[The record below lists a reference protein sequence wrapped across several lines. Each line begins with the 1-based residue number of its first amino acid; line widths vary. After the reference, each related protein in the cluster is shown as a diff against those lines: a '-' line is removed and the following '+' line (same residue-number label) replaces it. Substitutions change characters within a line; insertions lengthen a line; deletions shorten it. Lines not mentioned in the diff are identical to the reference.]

1 MLSSLSPGFVLLIV
15 IFSLAMTFGVLMV
28 SVRGILKKHQTM
40 TRRLAGLPG
49 QPGQAGKAK
58 AGKKQSSRKNL
69 IAVFGQHLSLP
80 DATEITR
87 MRFVLSQ
94 AGFYTAQSVPVFYAI
109 RVLSLILPQFIL
121 IGIWWFFAKGLEPQK
136 IVLIGSVLILAGMF
150 VPNIVVQKI
159 VKKRRLNAKEGFP
172 DMVDLLVSCVEAGL
186 GLDAA
191 LMNVSREIGDRYP
204 VLKVNLDLL
213 NLELMAGRSRHEAL
227 KNFAD
232 RLGLEE
238 TKALAVMLKLAEE
251 MGSPVGKA
259 LRTFSDEM
267 RTKRML
273 MAEEKALA
281 LSAKLTVPLVV
292 FIFPTIM
299 GMLMLPVAVKL
310 SAAFA

>member
-1 MLSSLSPGFVLLIV
+1 MLSSLSPGFVLLLV
-15 IFSLAMTFGVLMV
+15 IFCLAMTFGILMV
-28 SVRGILKKHQTM
+28 SIRSILRKHQVM
-40 TRRLAGLPG
+40 SRRLAGLPG
-49 QPGQAGKAK
+49 QPLEIKRK
-58 AGKKQSSRKNL
+58 SRKNL

-80 DATEITR
+80 NAEEISR

-94 AGFYTAQSVPVFYAI
+94 AGFYTAQSVPIFYGV

-121 IGIWWFFAKGLEPQK
+121 IGVWWFYAKGLEPQK
-136 IVLIGSVLILAGMF
+136 IVLIGSLLILAGMF
-150 VPNIVVQKI
+150 APSLFVQSR
-159 VKKRRLNAKEGFP
+159 VKKRRQNAREGFP

-238 TKALAVMLKLAEE
+238 TKALAVMLKQAEE
-251 MGSPVGKA
+251 MGSPIGKA
-259 LRTFSDEM
+259 LRTFSEEM

-273 MAEEKALA
+273 LAEERALA

-299 GMLMLPVAVKL
+299 GMLMLPAAVKL
-310 SAAFA
+310 GEAFV

>member
-1 MLSSLSPGFVLLIV
+1 MLSSVSPGFMLLMV
-15 IFSLAMTFGVLMV
+15 IFFLAMTLGVLMI
-28 SVRGILKKHQTM
+28 SVRGILRKHQIM

-49 QPGQAGKAK
+49 QPKEIKRQ
-58 AGKKQSSRKNL
+58 SRKNL

-80 DATEITR
+80 DAEEISR
-87 MRFVLSQ
+87 MRFLLSQ
-94 AGFYTAQSVPVFYAI
+94 AGFYTAQSVPIFYAI
-109 RVLSLILPQFIL
+109 RVLALMLPQFIL
-121 IGIWWFFAKGLEPQK
+121 IGFWWFYGKSMEPQT
-136 IVLIGSVLILAGMF
+136 IVLIGSIWILIGMLGPNMF
-150 VPNIVVQKI
+150 VQSR

-172 DMVDLLVSCVEAGL
+172 DMVDLLVACVEAGL

-191 LMNVSREIGDRYP
+191 LMNVSSEIGDRYP

-227 KNFAD
+227 RNFAE

-238 TKALAVMLKLAEE
+238 TKSLAVMIKQAEE

-267 RTKRML
+267 RSKRML
-273 MAEEKALA
+273 LAEERALA
-281 LSAKLTVPLVV
+281 LSAKLTVPLIV

-299 GMLMLPVAVKL
+299 GMLLLPAGVKL
-310 SAAFA
+310 SGAF

>member
-1 MLSSLSPGFVLLIV
+1 MLSSLSPGFTLLMV
-15 IFSLAMTFGVLMV
+15 IFCLAMTFGILMV
-28 SVRGILKKHQTM
+28 SIRGILSKHQVM
-40 TRRLAGLPG
+40 NRRLAGLPG
-49 QPGQAGKAK
+49 KPLEIKRK
-58 AGKKQSSRKNL
+58 SRKNL
-69 IAVFGQHLSLP
+69 IALFGQHLSLP
-80 DATEITR
+80 DAKEITR

-94 AGFYTAQSVPVFYAI
+94 AGFYTAQSVPIFYAV

-121 IGIWWFFAKGLEPQK
+121 IATWWFYAKRLEPQN

-150 VPNIVVQKI
+150 GPSLFVQSR
-159 VKKRRLNAKEGFP
+159 VKKRRQNAREGFP

-191 LMNVSREIGDRYP
+191 LMNVSKEIGDRYP

-238 TKALAVMLKLAEE
+238 TKALAVMLKQAEE
-251 MGSPVGKA
+251 MGSPIGKA
-259 LRTFSDEM
+259 LRIFSDEM

-273 MAEEKALA
+273 LAEERALA

-299 GMLMLPVAVKL
+299 GMLMLPAAVKL
-310 SAAFA
+310 GEAFV

>member
-1 MLSSLSPGFVLLIV
+1 MFSSLSPGFSLLMV
-15 IFSLAMTFGVLMV
+15 IFFLAMTFGILMV
-28 SVRGILKKHQTM
+28 SVRGILSKHQVM
-40 TRRLAGLPG
+40 SRRLAGLPG
-49 QPGQAGKAK
+49 
-58 AGKKQSSRKNL
+58 KQKTVKRKSRKNL

-80 DATEITR
+80 DANEITR

-94 AGFYTAQSVPVFYAI
+94 AGYYTAQSVPIFYAV
-109 RVLSLILPQFIL
+109 RVLSLILPQFVL
-121 IGIWWFFAKGLEPQK
+121 IGVWWFFAKSLEPQK
-136 IVLIGSVLILAGMF
+136 IIVIGSILILFGMLA
-150 VPNIVVQKI
+150 PNLFLQSLV
-159 VKKRRLNAKEGFP
+159 KRRRRNAKEGFP

-191 LMNVSREIGDRYP
+191 LMNVSKEIGDRYP

-213 NLELMAGRSRHEAL
+213 NLELMAGRTRHEAL
-227 KNFAD
+227 KNFAE

-238 TKALAVMLKLAEE
+238 TKALAVMLKQSEE
-251 MGSPVGKA
+251 MGSPIGKA

-273 MAEEKALA
+273 LAEERALA

-299 GMLMLPVAVKL
+299 GMLMLPAAVKL
-310 SAAFA
+310 SAAFV

>member
-1 MLSSLSPGFVLLIV
+1 MFSSVSPGFLLLMV
-15 IFSLAMTFGVLMV
+15 IFFLAMTLGVLMA
-28 SVRGILKKHQTM
+28 SVRSILRKHQTM
-40 TRRLAGLPG
+40 TRRLAGQPG
-49 QPGQAGKAK
+49 QPIELKRR
-58 AGKKQSSRKNL
+58 SRKNL

-80 DATEITR
+80 DAEEISR
-87 MRFVLSQ
+87 MRFLLSQ
-94 AGFYTAQSVPVFYAI
+94 AGFYTAQSVPIFYGV
-109 RVLSLILPQFIL
+109 RVLSLMLPQFAL
-121 IGIWWFFAKGLEPQK
+121 IGFWWFYAKNLEPQQ
-136 IVLIGSVLILAGMF
+136 IVLIGSLLILVGMF
-150 VPNIVVQKI
+150 APNMFVQSR

-172 DMVDLLVSCVEAGL
+172 DMVDLMVACVEAGL

-191 LMNVSREIGDRYP
+191 LMNVSSEIGDRYP

-227 KNFAD
+227 RNFAD

-238 TKALAVMLKLAEE
+238 TKALAVMIKQAEE

-273 MAEEKALA
+273 MAEERALA
-281 LSAKLTVPLVV
+281 LSAKLTVPLIV

-299 GMLMLPVAVKL
+299 GMLLLPVGVKL
-310 SAAFA
+310 SGAL